1 MSDLTLYQIANEYR
15 HAADRLVE
23 LDLDEQTVADTLES
37 ISGEFITKAQNVA
50 FLIRN
55 LETSAEQIQVAIE
68 EMQMRAQKYAN
79 RAERIR
85 AYLLQNM
92 LMSGVQ
98 KLECP
103 YLKLTVRENPAKVVI
118 DDERQVPMAYMTD
131 PPPPQP
137 KPDKKLIA
145 QAIKD
150 GSGVPGCR
158 LEHSQRLEIK
168 P

>member
-1 MSDLTLYQIANEYR
+1 MSDLTLYQIASEYR
-15 HAADRLVE
+15 QAADRLVE
-23 LDLDEQTVADTLES
+23 LDIDEQTVADTLES
-37 ISGEFITKAQNVA
+37 ISGDLITKAQNVA
-50 FLIRN
+50 FVIRN
-55 LETSAEQIQVAIE
+55 LEASAEQIQIAIE
-68 EMQMRAQKYAN
+68 QMQTRAQTYAE

-103 YLKLTVRENPAKVVI
+103 YFKLAVRENPAKVVI
-118 DDERQVPMAYMTD
+118 DDERQVLMAYMTD
-131 PPPPQP
+131 PPPPPP

-145 QAIKD
+145 RAIKD
-150 GSGVPGCR
+150 GGDVPGCR
-158 LEHSQRLEIK
+158 IEYSQRLEIK